1 MSNYCALED
10 VKNEIDITL
19 DTYDDIIM
27 LDIEAVKEFIDHY
40 CNRSFDATAAT
51 KYYDGVGATLYIDD
65 LASIAG
71 GSDGIFLD
79 EDGDRIYEVTMAT
92 TDYIMY
98 PLNTTPKTKI
108 IIDTHNGAYGS
119 FAPGVKQ
126 GIKITATWGYT
137 TVPADV
143 KKAAVI
149 QSCRWHKRRES
160 SYQDRVGSPELGT
173 VNVYKSLDPDVKQIL
188 RGYRNYA

>member
-10 VKNEIDITL
+10 VKSELDITQ

-27 LDIEAVKEFIDHY
+27 LDIEAVKEFIDLY
-40 CNRSFDATAAT
+40 CNRSFDSTAET
-51 KYYDGVGATLYIDD
+51 RYYDGAGSTLYIDD
-65 LASIAG
+65 LASISG
-71 GSDGIFLD
+71 VSDGIFLD
-79 EDGDRIYEVTMAT
+79 EDGDRTYEITLTA

-98 PLNTTPKTKI
+98 PLNSTPKTKI
-108 IIDTHNGAYGS
+108 VIDTVNGSYGA
-119 FAPGVKQ
+119 FAPGVRK
-126 GIKITATWGYT
+126 GVKITATWGYA

-160 SYQDRVGSPELGT
+160 SYQDVVGTPELGT
-173 VNVYKSLDPDVKQIL
+173 INVYKSLDPDVKQIL
-188 RGYRNYA
+188 RGYRKYA